1 MHSTRRITSESELD
15 DQLINLPVEDMQKI
29 LANKPSKSEI
39 KIFFYLCSCDPSGM
53 RQVEM
58 PSKQQIAAAL
68 GISLKTV
75 SKAHAKLE
83 KLGIFE
89 LTKQTVF

>member
-1 MHSTRRITSESELD
+1 MHGMKRITSEAESD
-15 DQLINLPVEDMQKI
+15 DQPINLPVEDMQKI

-75 SKAHAKLE
+75 SKAQAKLE

-89 LTKQTVF
+89 FTKQKVS